1 MGSGMETRRR
11 SVVKALV
18 WNAMGL
24 AMMTLVGLIATGSA
38 ALGGMVALVNTAIG
52 GQRIQEYMDNS
63 TIHQCRN
70 RSATGTDNGQL
81 YWEGQLFGSQ
91 VLPFADMTLK
101 GWLWYQGVISL
112 VSPRVGLVHFL
123 RSPSNCCTIIL

>member
-1 MGSGMETRRR
+1 METRRR

-52 GQRIQEYMDNS
+52 LTMYVIYERIWAGI
-63 TIHQCRN
+63 TWGRN
-70 RSATGTDNGQL
+70 G
-81 YWEGQLFGSQ
+81 
-91 VLPFADMTLK
+91 
-101 GWLWYQGVISL
+101 
-112 VSPRVGLVHFL
+112 
-123 RSPSNCCTIIL
+123 